1 MKKSTLILVGTLAS
15 VALTLSMAVSAGAQ
29 GLTDQVRGLQVN
41 TPAGTIDVSKNLNTG
56 AGAVNVG
63 GVLNVQNQVDP
74 TGVTGGTVVTPGG
87 AINVQENAATGQKNV
102 NINGLNVQ
110 TQNQIRTQDQIQTQA
125 QIQVQNNAPGVVGVD
140 INNYGAKL
148 RVESGATGA
157 TVTTPGVNVVVER
170 NTPSGANTLSV
181 DGLNI
186 KTSGGAG
193 TVTIIRDD
201 SGKTINISPSSGKLE
216 RQISIVSSDPGAR
229 QAVVNLSGNSQILI
243 QDGNDLGEY
252 AKLVVQARPSVT
264 NVDLDGARLTVEYK
278 QPAKFLGLFST
289 KLGAQAIVDQEKG
302 VTVSLPW
309 YSFLFKK
316 NTKRVKAAIVSGI
329 ASDQKAAATI
339 SAEADQ
345 GSQALTVQQQAR
357 TINVVTSAVDS
368 DGLSVNVGAGV
379 SVNSAGAS
387 VQVSQ

>member
-1 MKKSTLILVGTLAS
+1 MLVVLSSGVAS
-15 VALTLSMAVSAGAQ
+15 AIDIQ
-29 GLTDQVRGLQVN
+29 GLTGQVKSLQVN
-41 TPAGTIDVSKNLNTG
+41 TPAGTIDVSKDLNTG
-56 AGAVNVG
+56 SRAVNVG
-63 GVLNVQNQVDP
+63 GVLNVQNQIDP
-74 TGVTGGTVVTPGG
+74 SGTTGGTVNTPAGTVN
-87 AINVQENAATGQKNV
+87 IQKNPTTGQSNV
-102 NINGLNVQ
+102 NVNGLNVQ
-110 TQNQIRTQDQIQTQA
+110 TQIGSDGAKT
-125 QIQVQNNAPGVVGVD
+125 VD
-140 INNYGAKL
+140 MNSYGAKL
-148 RVESGATGA
+148 RIESGSTGA
-157 TVTTPGVNVVVER
+157 TVVTPGTNVGVER
-170 NTPSGANTLSV
+170 NPDGSASAVNV
-181 DGLNI
+181 NGLNI
-186 KTSGGAG
+186 RTSGGAG

-216 RQISIVSSDPGAR
+216 RQVTVVSSDPEAK

-252 AKLVVQARPSVT
+252 AKLVVQARPNVT

-289 KLGAQAIVDQEKG
+289 NIGAQAIVDQEKG

-316 NTKRVKAAIVSGI
+316 NTKRVRAAIVSGI

-357 TINVVTSAVDS
+357 TINVVTSAVNS
-368 DGLSVNVGAGV
+368 DGLSVSVGSGV
-379 SVNSAGAS
+379 RVNSGGSS
-387 VQVSQ
+387 VEVSQ

>member
-1 MKKSTLILVGTLAS
+1 MLLAFNS
-15 VALTLSMAVSAGAQ
+15 GVALAIDVE
-29 GLTDQVRGLQVN
+29 GLTGQVRSLQVN
-41 TPAGTIDVSKNLNTG
+41 TPAGTIDASKNLNTG

-63 GVLNVQNQVDP
+63 GVLNVQNQVGP
-74 TGVTGGTVVTPGG
+74 SGATGGTVVTPGG
-87 AINVQENAATGQKNV
+87 TINVQRDAATGQKNV
-102 NINGLNVQ
+102 NVNGLNVQTQ
-110 TQNQIRTQDQIQTQA
+110 TQNQIRTQAQTQA
-125 QIQVQNNAPGVVGVD
+125 QVQVQEDAGGATRID

-148 RVESGATGA
+148 RVESSPTGA
-157 TVTTPGVNVVVER
+157 TVT

-216 RQISIVSSDPGAR
+216 RQINVVSSDSGAR

-243 QDGNDLGEY
+243 QDSNDLGEY
-252 AKLVVQARPSVT
+252 AKLVVQARPNVT

-289 KLGAQAIVDQEKG
+289 DIGAQAIVDQEKG
-302 VTVSLPW
+302 VTISLPW

-316 NTKRVKAAIVSGI
+316 NTKRVRAAIVYGI
-329 ASDQKAAATI
+329 ASDQKAATTI
-339 SAEADQ
+339 SAEAEQ

-368 DGLSVNVGAGV
+368 DGVNVSVGAGV
-379 SVNSAGAS
+379 SINSAGAS
-387 VQVSQ
+387 VEVSQ

>member
-1 MKKSTLILVGTLAS
+1 MLLAFNS
-15 VALTLSMAVSAGAQ
+15 GVALAIDVE
-29 GLTDQVRGLQVN
+29 GLTGQVRSLQVN
-41 TPAGTIDVSKNLNTG
+41 TPAGTIDASKNLNTG

-63 GVLNVQNQVDP
+63 GVLNVQNQVGP
-74 TGVTGGTVVTPGG
+74 SGATGGTVVTPGG
-87 AINVQENAATGQKNV
+87 TINVQRDAATGQKNV
-102 NINGLNVQ
+102 NVNGLNVQTQ
-110 TQNQIRTQDQIQTQA
+110 TQNQIRTQAQTQA
-125 QIQVQNNAPGVVGVD
+125 QVQVQEDAGGATRID

-148 RVESGATGA
+148 RVESSPTGA
-157 TVTTPGVNVVVER
+157 TVTTPGATVVVER
-170 NTPSGANTLSV
+170 RTPSGANTLSV

-216 RQISIVSSDPGAR
+216 RQINVVSSDSGAR

-243 QDGNDLGEY
+243 QDSNDLGEY
-252 AKLVVQARPSVT
+252 AKLVVQARPNVT

-289 KLGAQAIVDQEKG
+289 DIGAQAIVDQEKG
-302 VTVSLPW
+302 VTISLPW

-316 NTKRVKAAIVSGI
+316 NTKRVRAAIVYGI
-329 ASDQKAAATI
+329 ASDQKAATTI
-339 SAEADQ
+339 SAEAEQ

-368 DGLSVNVGAGV
+368 DGVNVSVGAGV
-379 SVNSAGAS
+379 SINSAGAS
-387 VQVSQ
+387 VEVSQ